1 MEKNITGKNP
11 SPDRD
16 DMELKRHL
24 EASFER
30 DNITVSEDLIQRT
43 LIKIKETEDSGRDS
57 ENVSDKTKTKKRFP
71 AVRFAGAA
79 AAILLFITAVW
90 IYQNSMTGSKT
101 NNGLVND
108 KISYGIESAQS
119 TEPSL
124 ADDANTERS
133 ADKKITAAQDAAGS
147 AADQSAADQS
157 AGAEE
162 KSNSFTG
169 QSDGEAGTKS
179 DMKIMMKAP
188 QVLSELYAIDTKDIQ
203 SFILQREKEKDRQM
217 SIKSAG
223 KFYSLLANYPV
234 QTTDKKAPEKYIY
247 CFVITGKEKKTITY
261 EFYKDSLVNVTDKRT
276 EEDTVTYAIDNG
288 EELLSKLE
296 NLIKE

>member
-16 DMELKRHL
+16 DMELKGHL

-43 LIKIKETEDSGRDS
+43 LLKIKEAEGSGRDS
-57 ENVSDKTKTKKRFP
+57 EHTSGKTKNEKRFP
-71 AVRFAGAA
+71 AFRFAGAA
-79 AAILLFITAVW
+79 AAILLLITAVW

-119 TEPSL
+119 ADPSL
-124 ADDANTERS
+124 TADANTERS
-133 ADKKITAAQDAAGS
+133 ADKKITAAEGGAGS
-147 AADQSAADQS
+147 AADQSA
-157 AGAEE
+157 GTEE
-162 KSNSFTG
+162 KSSSLTG
-169 QSDGEAGTKS
+169 QADEEAGTKS

-188 QVLSELYAIDTKDIQ
+188 QVLSELYTIDTKDIQ
-203 SFILQREKEKDRQM
+203 SFILQREKEKDRKM
-217 SIKSAG
+217 SIESVG
-223 KFYSLLANYPV
+223 KFYSLLTNYTV
-234 QTTDKKAPEKYIY
+234 QSTDKKAPESYIY
-247 CFVITGKEKKTITY
+247 CFVITGKEKKTITF
-261 EFYKDSLVNVTDKRT
+261 EFYQDSLVNVTDKRT
-276 EEDTVTYAIDNG
+276 EEGTVTYAIDNG
-288 EELLSKLE
+288 EELLSKLQ